1 MKKFPRVFAVL
12 LALILVAT
20 IIPAAY
26 AAGTAPGKQASV
38 SFSFKNV
45 CGIDGKFTFSNPA
58 IISGVTYSEN
68 TTLKGGVEN
77 DEAFYY
83 GSKETDITITVS
95 FKISASAKDGDK
107 CDVSFRYET
116 SDVNGDMSEWNTVT
130 KTVTVEIPDTPTE
143 PKPTE
148 PKPTEPKPTEP
159 KPTQPKPT
167 EPVSTVDYTELKNQ
181 ISAAKALKADG
192 YTAPSWQALQDA
204 LAMAEEALKSKD
216 QSVVDAAS
224 AALAEAIKNLQKL
237 DYTALMEAIEK
248 TETFLNSDAMDGKGG
263 ALLDA
268 LQGAKALLNNAKNQ
282 EDIDKAAAALLAAL
296 TALDEVLKQLGGAP
310 AVVEPTDDYCNIS
323 IHYVW
328 PILFFVCLAINLAF
342 VALVVWYLRR
352 RKKENDDTPLVNYD
366 IDDDI

>member
-20 IIPAAY
+20 IIPAAN
-26 AAGTAPGKQASV
+26 AAGTAPGQKASV
-38 SFSFKNV
+38 SFTFKNI
-45 CGIDGKFTFSNPA
+45 CGIDGEFTFSNPD
-58 IISGVTYSEN
+58 IISGDVSYSEK
-68 TTLKGGVEN
+68 TTMMGGVDN
-77 DEAFYY
+77 NLAFYF
-83 GSKETDITITVS
+83 GSKYTDITITVS
-95 FKISASAKDGDK
+95 FKVSPNAKDGDK
-107 CDVSFRYET
+107 CDVRFAYKT
-116 SDVNGDMSEWNTVT
+116 SDMNGDMSEQMTAT

-148 PKPTEPKPTEP
+148 PKPTQPSKP

-167 EPVSTVDYTELKNQ
+167 EPSSTVDYTELKNQ
-181 ISAAKALKADG
+181 IAAAKALKADG

-204 LAMAEEALKSKD
+204 LKAAEEALNSKD
-216 QSVVDAAS
+216 QKVVDAAS
-224 AALAEAIKNLQKL
+224 VALADAIKNLKKL
-237 DYTALMEAIEK
+237 DYSALIEAIEK
-248 TETFLNSDAMDGKGG
+248 TEAFLNSDAMDGKGG

-268 LQGAKALLNNAKNQ
+268 LLGAKALLNNAKDQ
-282 EDIDKAAAALLAAL
+282 EDIDKAASALLAAL
-296 TALDEVLKQLGGAP
+296 TALEEVLKQLGGAP
-310 AVVEPTDDYCNIS
+310 TVVEPTDDYCNIS

-352 RKKENDDTPLVNYD
+352 RRKENDDTPLVNYD